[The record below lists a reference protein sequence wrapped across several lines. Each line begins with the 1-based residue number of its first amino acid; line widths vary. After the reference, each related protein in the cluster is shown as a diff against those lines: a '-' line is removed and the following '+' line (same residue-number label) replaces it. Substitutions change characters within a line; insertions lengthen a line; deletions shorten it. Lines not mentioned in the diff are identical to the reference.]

1 MSPIR
6 TLSIT
11 VAGLNMKYFRY
22 TNICFVKLHDLFFLS
37 KGKRTVNSKEGG
49 IIFKKKQLSYT
60 NKQIT
65 NQS

>member
-49 IIFKKKQLSYT
+49 IIFKKT
-60 NKQIT
+60 T
-65 NQS
+65 